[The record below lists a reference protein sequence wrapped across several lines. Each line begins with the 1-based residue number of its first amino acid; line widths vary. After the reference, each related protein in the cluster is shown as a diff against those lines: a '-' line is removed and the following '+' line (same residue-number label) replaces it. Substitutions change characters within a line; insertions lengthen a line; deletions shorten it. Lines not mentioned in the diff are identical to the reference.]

1 MVTVQ
6 KKKFFRY
13 SIVIR
18 KEEMGFS
25 SWCPELEVAS
35 SGNSV
40 ETASKNLKEA
50 IDCLIATYTDLGE
63 LQQMLTQRGIS
74 LDKEDDSPSLFVSEA
89 RIGVPTTA

>member
-1 MVTVQ
+1 MVTAP
-6 KKKFFRY
+6 KMFFRY

-18 KEEMGFS
+18 KEKAGFS

-35 SGNSV
+35 SGDTV
-40 ETASKNLKEA
+40 EEANKNLKEA
-50 IDCLIATYTDLGE
+50 IDCLLETYSELGE
-63 LQQMLTQRGIS
+63 LKQMLTQRGIS